1 MSYKIILSDNFEKK
15 LQKLSNKNQIDK
27 LKQTIITISTDPFD
41 KSLNTHKLK
50 GKLKDFY
57 SIKCGYDCRIIF
69 SIEYES
75 EEVYL
80 LLIDFGTH
88 NQVYQ
93 N

>member
-15 LQKLSNKNQIDK
+15 LKKLSNKNQIEK
-27 LKQTIITISTDPFD
+27 LKQIIITISNDPFD
-41 KSLNTHKLK
+41 KSLNTHKLN

-57 SIKCGYDCRIIF
+57 SSKCGYDCRIIF
-69 SIEYES
+69 SIEIDS
-75 EEVYL
+75 EESYL